1 MIVAPSQAC
10 LAVSFPATQQPWT
23 PSSLC
28 SPAPAGGLGQTA
40 AVRPGSG
47 GLGQTAAT
55 TWLAR
60 PAVMRPESFCQQP
73 QLWSQPT
80 WPELRPGLG
89 ARVLEPPLLD
99 SGELLGAEMVFLMA
113 AWRRQ

>member
-1 MIVAPSQAC
+1 
-10 LAVSFPATQQPWT
+10 
-23 PSSLC
+23 
-28 SPAPAGGLGQTA
+28 
-40 AVRPGSG
+40 
-47 GLGQTAAT
+47 
-55 TWLAR
+55 
-60 PAVMRPESFCQQP
+60 MRPESFCQQP